1 MISRR
6 KFLGGATAAAAA
18 TGISLAGGRA
28 LAGSS
33 NGSARAAASLPLK
46 VVNNTG
52 QFDDASIF
60 LYILGEVD
68 GKRVHVTPEGE
79 AKPVEMGDN
88 GGDGFTDY
96 AISLSDAGNLQLPY
110 MDGGR
115 IYTGLG
121 DKLKFKAVED
131 GNGNAALA
139 YPAGWV
145 ESDPNWGVLHDCAE
159 FTFKDSGMYCNT
171 TAVDMFSVPL
181 SITLKGQKEQTT
193 GKLKS
198 GGRAQAF
205 EKLAGGPFGDLIVED
220 KRIIAPSHGIDSGRF
235 PADYLDAY
243 IDEVWSVYSSK
254 DLVVTTNQGEFKGR
268 VSGNTLGF
276 TGPGEVTIE
285 KPSTRDVLFCDGA
298 LAAPNDAMGGPVAAI
313 VGAALNRTSLAA
325 LASQPTDDPS
335 GFYQGDTVHEYVKV
349 MHEIAD
355 DGKAYGFAF
364 DDVAGF
370 AAYIEDGAP
379 TEITLSLDPLK

>member
-1 MISRR
+1 M
-6 KFLGGATAAAAA
+6 GGSNSGSGSAAA
-18 TGISLAGGRA
+18 T
-28 LAGSS
+28 
-33 NGSARAAASLPLK
+33 LPLK
-46 VVNNTG
+46 VVNNSG
-52 QFDDASIF
+52 AFDDASIF

-68 GKRVHVTPEGE
+68 GQRVRLTPEGE
-79 AKPVEMGDN
+79 AKPVEIGDN
-88 GGDGFTDY
+88 GEDGFTDY
-96 AISLSDAGNLQLPY
+96 AIPLSDAGSLQLPY

-131 GNGNAALA
+131 GNGKAALA

-145 ESDPNWGVLHDCAE
+145 ESDPNFPVLHDCAE

-181 SITLKGQKEQTT
+181 SITLKGQKEQTA
-193 GKLKS
+193 GKLKA
-198 GGRAQAF
+198 GGRGKAF
-205 EKLAGGPFGDLIVED
+205 EALAGGAFGDLIVED
-220 KRIIAPSHGIDSGRF
+220 KRIIAPSHGIDQGKF
-235 PADYLDAY
+235 PSDYLDAY

-254 DLVVTTNQGEFKGR
+254 DLTVTTNQGEFKGR

-298 LAAPNDAMGGPVAAI
+298 LAAPNDQLGGPVAAI
-313 VGAALNRTSLAA
+313 IGAALNRTTLAA
-325 LASQPTDDPS
+325 LANQPTDDPS
-335 GFYQGDTVHEYVKV
+335 QFYQGDAVHEYVKV
-349 MHEIAD
+349 MHEINE

-379 TEITLSLDPLK
+379 TEFTLTLDPME